1 VDFSWSEESL
11 VTQQITHQFAQD
23 KLLAEYQNN
32 DNKHAFDK
40 MMPKKMRQ
48 LELIGTELTET
59 YAGLELGYLDTGL
72 IVEGIALAGFNVAC
86 VQILAGSNSNIIS
99 KIDSAHIANNCIP
112 KVIRCEKFGRDAVP
126 YSV

>member
-1 VDFSWSEESL
+1 MDFSWSEESL

-40 MMPKKMRQ
+40 MMPKQMRQ

-72 IVEGIALAGFNVAC
+72 IVEGIALAGFNVAY
-86 VQILAGSNSNIIS
+86 VQILAGSNSTIIEKLTS
-99 KIDSAHIANNCIP
+99 PHVANSCLPKIIAG
-112 KVIRCEKFGRDAVP
+112 EKLGRDAVP
-126 YSV
+126 HSV